1 MSGQQHQAPRGTYDV
16 LPDQQPYWRFV
27 ESSLS
32 ARAQR
37 YGYGRIDTPVFEDAD
52 VFLRTVGDET
62 DIVEKEMY
70 LFEDRGGQQLALRPE
85 GTAAV
90 CRAYIEHGL
99 HNQPLPLRLFYYAPM
114 FRYDRPQAGRYRQL
128 QQFGVEAIGDSDAAL
143 DLEVIEL
150 AMRTIEGLGLGSMR
164 LLINSIGDQADR
176 PAYLDALREH
186 LRPHLDELGADDRRR
201 FEGNPLRLL
210 DSKDPRIQPLLPG
223 APRSVDYLGVGAAAH
238 WRELLCH
245 LDAAGIPYEID
256 HRLVRGLDYYT
267 RTVFEVRPDVEGSQS
282 SVCAGGRYDGL
293 IERLGGAPTPAIGW
307 AAGIDR
313 LVLNMQRQGVAA
325 PGLPASPVV
334 VVYHGDAAKAGGIA
348 LARNLR
354 AAGAITTLAPER
366 SMRGQLR
373 YASGIGAAHVIII
386 GEQELA
392 KGTVTLRDMQA
403 GDQREM
409 TAGEAVA
416 LLGSE
421 LSG

>member
-27 ESSLS
+27 ESSLA
-32 ARAQR
+32 ARAGTF
-37 YGYGRIDTPVFEDAD
+37 GYARIDTPVFEDAD

-62 DIVEKEMY
+62 DIVQKEMY
-70 LFEDRGGQQLALRPE
+70 LFEDRGGQQLSLRPE

-128 QQFGVEAIGDSDAAL
+128 QQFGIEAIGDSDAAL

-150 AMRTIEGLGLGSMR
+150 AMGAIDGLGLGSMR
-164 LLINSIGDQADR
+164 LLVNSIGDQTDR
-176 PAYLDALREH
+176 PAYLDALREY
-186 LRPHLDELGADDRRR
+186 LRPHLSQLGADDLRR

-210 DSKDPRIQPLLPG
+210 DSKDPRIQDLLPG
-223 APRSVDYLGVGAAAH
+223 APRSVDYLGADAAAH
-238 WRELLCH
+238 WRELLHH
-245 LDAAGIPYEID
+245 LDTAGIAYELD

-267 RTVFEVRPDVEGSQS
+267 RTVFEIQPDVEGSQS

-293 IERLGGAPTPAIGW
+293 IEQMGGAPTPAIGW

-313 LVLNMQRQGVAA
+313 LVLNMQRQSIAV
-325 PGLPASPVV
+325 PGPSVTPVV
-334 VVYHGDAAKAGGIA
+334 VAYRGEAAKAGGIA
-348 LARNLR
+348 LARDLR
-354 AAGAITTLAPER
+354 AAGAVTTLAPER

-373 YASGIGAAHVIII
+373 YASGIGAAYVAII

-392 KGTVTLRDMQA
+392 KGVVTLRDMRA

-409 TAGEAVA
+409 TPGEAVA
-416 LLGSE
+416 LLGRR
-421 LSG
+421 